1 MLQTLIKL
9 INSISFFHKQLI
21 AIMAINILPLVI
33 MSGLL
38 YSNSN
43 EDYKNNLIEVM
54 QGKITLLAA
63 SSSSALL
70 FDDKQVATHLLS
82 HLKLYRATRY
92 AQIYDANLNVFA
104 EYKRSGESIDMPI
117 GNFNQNAFFKNQNI

>member
-54 QGKITLLAA
+54 QGKITLLAV

-70 FDDKQVATHLLS
+70 VDDKQVVSLLFY
-82 HLKLYRATRY
+82 HLKLYCANPY
-92 AQIYDANLNVFA
+92 SHIYDAILNLFA
-104 EYKRSGESIDMPI
+104 EYKRTGYISDMPLRDLH
-117 GNFNQNAFFKNQNI
+117 